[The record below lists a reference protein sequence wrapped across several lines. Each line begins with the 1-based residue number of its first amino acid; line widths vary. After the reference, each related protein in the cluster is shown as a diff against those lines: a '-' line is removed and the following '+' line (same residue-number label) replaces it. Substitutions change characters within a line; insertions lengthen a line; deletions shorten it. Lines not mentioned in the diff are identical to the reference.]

1 MNSFA
6 LSWPRMVRP
15 HFESG
20 ALHPSP
26 RDVKLDLLTTMREN
40 WFYMSQTRKHSFW
53 SVLSQRSEWFF
64 VLPSL
69 LLLALLA
76 LPVLALL
83 WRAGTTGMLMFI
95 AQPSAVAALRLSLVT
110 STLSMLIAIA
120 TGTPLAFVLARRRF
134 TGKTFL
140 ELVIDLPI
148 VLPPSVAGIALLI
161 AFGRQGVF
169 GTWLSLFG
177 ISLPFTT
184 TAVILAQTFVSA
196 PLFVRAARIGFAQ
209 IEHQLVEAAYVEGSN
224 EWQLFRFL
232 MFPLAGRAVLSGA
245 ILAWTRA
252 IGEFGATI
260 LFAGN
265 LEGITQTMPLAIYLG
280 LERSLNVA
288 LALSTLLVVVS
299 FVLLLVT
306 RRLESHKESHSN

>member
-1 MNSFA
+1 MSRLRRPFFQIE
-6 LSWPRMVRP
+6 LSP
-15 HFESG
+15 
-20 ALHPSP
+20 
-26 RDVKLDLLTTMREN
+26 LTQ
-40 WFYMSQTRKHSFW
+40 W
-53 SVLSQRSEWFF
+53 LF

-76 LPVLALL
+76 LPVVALL
-83 WRAGTTGMLMFI
+83 WRAGTEGMLSLI
-95 AQPSAVAALRLSLVT
+95 SQPGAIAALRLSLLT
-110 STLSMLIAIA
+110 STLSVLIAIV

-134 TGKTFL
+134 TGKPFL

-169 GTWLSLFG
+169 GAWLNAVG
-177 ISLPFTT
+177 IQLPFTT
-184 TAVILAQTFVSA
+184 TAVVLAQTFVSA
-196 PLFVRAARIGFAQ
+196 PLFVRAARIGFAEIDHQ
-209 IEHQLVEAAYVEGSN
+209 IVEAAYVEGSN
-224 EWQLFRFL
+224 EWQLFRFV

-265 LEGITQTMPLAIYLG
+265 LEGVTQTMPLAIYLG
-280 LERSLNVA
+280 LERSLGIA
-288 LALSTLLVVVS
+288 LALSTILVFVS
-299 FVLLLVT
+299 FILLLVT
-306 RRLESHKESHSN
+306 RRLEDHKDQSIN

>member
-1 MNSFA
+1 
-6 LSWPRMVRP
+6 
-15 HFESG
+15 
-20 ALHPSP
+20 
-26 RDVKLDLLTTMREN
+26 
-40 WFYMSQTRKHSFW
+40 MSQSPKPFFQSR
-53 SVLSQRSEWFF
+53 LSPLSEWFF

-76 LPVLALL
+76 LPILALL
-83 WRAGTTGMLMFI
+83 WRAGADGMFMFI
-95 AQPSAVAALRLSLVT
+95 TQPSAVAALRLSLWT
-110 STLSMLIAIA
+110 STISVLIAIM
-120 TGTPLAFVLARRRF
+120 TGTPLAFVLARRKF
-134 TGKTFL
+134 VGKTFL

-161 AFGRQGVF
+161 AFGRQGMF
-169 GTWLSLFG
+169 GTWLNALG

-196 PLFVRAARIGFAQ
+196 PLFVRAARIGFAEIDHQ
-209 IEHQLVEAAYVEGSN
+209 IVEAAYVEGSN

-265 LEGITQTMPLAIYLG
+265 LEGVTQTMPLAIYLG
-280 LERSLNVA
+280 LERSLSIA
-288 LALSTLLVVVS
+288 LALSTVLVFVS
-299 FVLLLVT
+299 FLLLLVT
-306 RRLESHKESHSN
+306 RRLENHKDGSTH

>member
-1 MNSFA
+1 MSHLRKSLFHERLA
-6 LSWPRMVRP
+6 P
-15 HFESG
+15 
-20 ALHPSP
+20 
-26 RDVKLDLLTTMREN
+26 LT
-40 WFYMSQTRKHSFW
+40 
-53 SVLSQRSEWFF
+53 EWLF

-76 LPVLALL
+76 LPLLALL
-83 WRAGTTGMLMFI
+83 WRAGSEGMLALI
-95 AQPSAVAALRLSLVT
+95 AQPSAVSALKLSLWT
-110 STLSMLIAIA
+110 STLSVVVSIV
-120 TGTPLAFVLARRRF
+120 TGTPLAFVLARRKF
-134 TGKTFL
+134 AGKAFL
-140 ELVIDLPI
+140 ELLIDLPV

-169 GTWLSLFG
+169 GGWLNSVG
-177 ISLPFTT
+177 VTIPFTT
-184 TAVILAQTFVSA
+184 TAVVLAQTFVSA

-209 IEHQLVEAAYVEGSN
+209 IERQIVEAAYVEGSN
-224 EWQLFRFL
+224 EWQLFRHL

-265 LEGITQTMPLAIYLG
+265 LEGVTQTMPLAIYLG
-280 LERSLNVA
+280 LERSLGVA
-288 LALSTLLVVVS
+288 LALSTVLVFVS

-306 RRLESHKESHSN
+306 RRLEDHKDNSSD